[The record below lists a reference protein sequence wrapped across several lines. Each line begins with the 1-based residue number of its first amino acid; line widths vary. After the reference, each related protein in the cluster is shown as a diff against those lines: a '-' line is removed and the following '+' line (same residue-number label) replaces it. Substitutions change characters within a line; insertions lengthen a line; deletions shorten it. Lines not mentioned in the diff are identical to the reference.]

1 MMAHIDDTANDRLTS
16 NARIRSGGTIL
27 DDRLQLALALKGSQ
41 TVPGRV
47 DQIEDVEIALVQNSN
62 VARVGNMLEII

>member
-16 NARIRSGGTIL
+16 NARIRSGLAVL

-41 TVPGRV
+41 TVPSRCNHV
-47 DQIEDVEIALVQNSN
+47 EDVEIALIENGN
-62 VARVGNMLEII
+62 VA